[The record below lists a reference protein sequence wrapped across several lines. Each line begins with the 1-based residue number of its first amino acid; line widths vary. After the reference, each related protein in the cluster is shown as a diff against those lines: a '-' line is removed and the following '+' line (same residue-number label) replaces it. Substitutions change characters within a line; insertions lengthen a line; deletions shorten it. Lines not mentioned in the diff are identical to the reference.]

1 MSQTLPNNPAKT
13 LGILGGGQL
22 GRMSALAAARL
33 GIAVHIFSPESN
45 SPASY
50 VASKTIVAE
59 YSDKKALRDFAK
71 NVDVV
76 SYEFENIPLETV
88 AFLAKLKPLH
98 PSIKLLEI
106 SQHRWK
112 EKEFLNTIGI
122 PTARWVKVRQ
132 PSDVKVAMKKL
143 GATSC
148 ILKTCTLGY
157 DGKGQAKFTQGMDLD
172 TLWDNLKSKEIIVED
187 LIDFQCEI
195 SCLVAGD
202 VFGGLALYDL
212 VLNEH
217 KNHILSKSTVPAP
230 LPAPLLKKAKSYAR
244 KIAEHIDLV
253 GILAIE
259 FFVTNQGDILAN
271 EMAPRP
277 HNSGHWTID
286 ACAVSQFEQHV
297 RTVCGLPV
305 GATTRHSDAVMLNL
319 IGDDINLCPK
329 YLTKPNACV
338 HIYGKVEIRSGRK
351 MGHITLL
358 KNKTT

>member
-1 MSQTLPNNPAKT
+1 MSQTPPSNPAKT

-33 GIAVHIFSPESN
+33 GIEVHIFSPEKN
-45 SPASY
+45 CPASS
-50 VASKTIVAE
+50 VAAKTIVAE
-59 YSDKKALRDFAK
+59 YSDKQALRDFAK

-88 AFLAKLKPLH
+88 AFLAKLKPIH
-98 PSIKLLEI
+98 PDIKLLEI

-112 EKEFLNTIGI
+112 EKEFLNTVGV
-122 PTARWVKVRQ
+122 PTARWAKAHQ
-132 PSDVKVAMKKL
+132 PSDVKITMEKFKI
-143 GATSC
+143 TSC

-157 DGKGQAKFTQGMDLD
+157 DGKGQAKFTQGMDID
-172 TLWDNLKSKEIIVED
+172 SLWNKLKSKEIIVED
-187 LIDFQCEI
+187 LIDFKCEI
-195 SCLVAGD
+195 SCLVARD
-202 VFGGLALYDL
+202 IFGGLALYDP

-217 KNHILSKSTVPAP
+217 KDHILSKSAVPAP
-230 LPAPLLKKAKSYAR
+230 LPAPLLKKAKSYAK

-259 FFVTNQGDILAN
+259 FFVTDQGELLAN

-305 GATTRHSDAVMLNL
+305 GATTRHSDAIMLNL
-319 IGDDINLCPK
+319 IGDDIALCQK
-329 YLTKPNACV
+329 YLTKPNVCIHA
-338 HIYGKVEIRSGRK
+338 YGKTEIRSGRK
-351 MGHITLL
+351 MGHITFL

>member
-1 MSQTLPNNPAKT
+1 MSQTLRNNPAKT

-33 GIAVHIFSPESN
+33 GIPVHIFSPEEN
-45 SPASY
+45 APASH
-50 VASKTIVAE
+50 VAAKTIVAP
-59 YSDKKALRDFAK
+59 YSDKRALRDFAK
-71 NVDVV
+71 NVDVI

-88 AFLAKLKPLH
+88 SFLEKIKPVR
-98 PSIKLLEI
+98 PGIKLLEI

-112 EKEFLNTIGI
+112 EKEFLNAIGI
-122 PTARWVKVRQ
+122 PTARWAKARGPDDIKVKI
-132 PSDVKVAMKKL
+132 KEL
-143 GATSC
+143 GITCC

-157 DGKGQAKFTQGMDLD
+157 DGKGQVKFAEDETVNGPWNQ
-172 TLWDNLKSKEIIVED
+172 LKSKEIIIED
-187 LIDFQCEI
+187 LIDFKYEI
-195 SCLVAGD
+195 SCIVARD
-202 VFGGLALYDL
+202 VFGTLAVYDP

-217 KNHILSKSTVPAP
+217 KHHILSQSTVPAP
-230 LPAPLLKKAKSYAR
+230 LPDALLKKTRDYAK
-244 KIAEHIDLV
+244 KIAEHIDLIGV
-253 GILAIE
+253 LAIE
-259 FFVTNQGDILAN
+259 FFVTSKGTLLAN

-286 ACAVSQFEQHV
+286 SCAVSQFEQHV

-305 GATTRHSDAVMLNL
+305 GPTTRHSDAIMLNL
-319 IGDDINLCPK
+319 IGDDIKLTQK

-338 HIYGKVEIRSGRK
+338 HIYGKTELRQGRK